1 MHRQMTTTKTHY
13 TTDNYAVVTQTGAQ
27 TEEIN
32 VINRNTGKVENYNPF
47 ETVEK
52 AIKICDNKQR
62 SYDKHIADLKAEQ
75 AAAKARGP
83 LATERQVDYIMSL
96 LARTD
101 GQNVS
106 WFSPAPTE
114 YAEVAKMTRKD
125 ASTYISALKG
135 TY

>member
-1 MHRQMTTTKTHY
+1 MAQYDHTAEVTALINAGMSLDEISAARREIDIDTYKDGSWDAITWNRTDQRAFDAWAEQKLRQ
-13 TTDNYAVVTQTGAQ
+13 
-27 TEEIN
+27 
-32 VINRNTGKVENYNPF
+32 
-47 ETVEK
+47 
-52 AIKICDNKQR
+52 
-62 SYDKHIADLKAEQ
+62 LKAGTT
-75 AAAKARGP
+75 GP

-96 LARTD
+96 LAQTD

>member
-1 MHRQMTTTKTHY
+1 MAQYDHT
-13 TTDNYAVVTQTGAQ
+13 AEVTALINAGMSLD
-27 TEEIN
+27 EISAARRE
-32 VINRNTGKVENYNPF
+32 IDIDTYKDGSWEAITWNR
-47 ETVEK
+47 
-52 AIKICDNKQR
+52 ADQR
-62 SYDKHIADLKAEQ
+62 SFDAWAEQKLRQLKAGTTE
-75 AAAKARGP
+75 P

-96 LARTD
+96 LAQTD

-114 YAEVAKMTRKD
+114 YAEIAKMTRKD